1 MLMPLECIDEVAVL
15 ILEVGRISGNAEV
28 PDQ

>member
-15 ILEVGRISGNAEV
+15 ILVVGRISGNAEV